1 MNTND
6 SRHHKN
12 GHARIRRKPLLT
24 HINEK
29 KEASMME
36 LECNTTNVSP
46 NKEEEDWDLVTNDQY
61 RDKASRKHQMK
72 MALVDGGANGGIA
85 GTDDSQ
91 PWDSNIN
98 SGRSVMV
105 TSLGERTVSDVPIG
119 TVCAVSNSLDG
130 TMLCI
135 YHNYATAKIQP
146 TTIHSK
152 VQLQDHNNIVD
163 DTILMVGGRQAFT
176 TTTGSIFPLTMKN
189 GLCYLE
195 Q

>member
-1 MNTND
+1 
-6 SRHHKN
+6 
-12 GHARIRRKPLLT
+12 
-24 HINEK
+24 
-29 KEASMME
+29 
-36 LECNTTNVSP
+36 
-46 NKEEEDWDLVTNDQY
+46 
-61 RDKASRKHQMK
+61 MK

-98 SGRSVMV
+98 SGRRLIV

-135 YHNYATAKIQP
+135 YHNYATAEIQP

-152 VQLQDHNNIVD
+152 VQLQDHNNIMD
-163 DTILMVGGRQAFT
+163 DTILMVGGRQSFT
-176 TTTGSIFPLTMKN
+176 TPDGSIFPLTMKN

-195 Q
+195 QQSPTAWEMENLPKQVMTSIKEWDPS